1 METTRPGDP
10 VRELDPEIGAL
21 EDDLQALRD
30 AAAARERAVPGS
42 PEWQASLRHEEAL
55 IARVRGWTY
64 GERHGS

>member
-1 METTRPGDP
+1 MEKTRPIDP
-10 VRELDPEIGAL
+10 VRQPDAEIVAL

-42 PEWQASLRHEEAL
+42 PEWQASLRHEEAM
-55 IARVRGWTY
+55 IARVRDWTY